1 MLYYNDKRISEAIM
15 KLGCKAFLCGAL
27 ALTLAAGMYGCSFEG
42 QKGDAGKSAYD
53 LAVENG
59 FTGSLTEWLASLKGE
74 NNTFTLDEIYE
85 SAVENGF
92 KGTYLDFLGE
102 YLNSGIDQEP
112 TGGTDDSAAINRA
125 LTSVTSIYCQ
135 FTETK
140 IIYGAFGS
148 QREEK
153 NTYYSAGSGV
163 FYEVDGGDAYV
174 ITNYHVVYDAD
185 SDTGIA
191 EEILCFLYGKE
202 YQTDQVDYSIE
213 CSFVGGSL
221 NYDLAVLKIEDSD
234 VLRNSDVRA
243 ATFADSNEIVVGQDA
258 IAIGNPEAGGIAVSQ
273 GIVSVD
279 SEYIQMTGA
288 DNVTE
293 VEFRVIRTDA
303 VVNEGNSGGGLFN
316 SDGELIGIVNAKVV
330 SDGVEGIGYALPS
343 TLVKYVAENIL
354 DNCDGQT
361 NTKVVKGMLGIK
373 VYASASKVEYV
384 AAEGRTRIVETVKVD
399 SVTSGSLAEGSIR
412 TGDIVVSISVNGESS
427 PVTRVYM
434 MVDRMLTV
442 RSGDTVTIKILRDG
456 EYQDV
461 SFVFTDQY
469 MTAIS

>member
-1 MLYYNDKRISEAIM
+1 M
-15 KLGCKAFLCGAL
+15 
-27 ALTLAAGMYGCSFEG
+27 
-42 QKGDAGKSAYD
+42 
-53 LAVENG
+53 
-59 FTGSLTEWLASLKGE
+59 
-74 NNTFTLDEIYE
+74 
-85 SAVENGF
+85 
-92 KGTYLDFLGE
+92 
-102 YLNSGIDQEP
+102 
-112 TGGTDDSAAINRA
+112 
-125 LTSVTSIYCQ
+125 
-135 FTETK
+135 
-140 IIYGAFGS
+140 
-148 QREEK
+148 
-153 NTYYSAGSGV
+153 
-163 FYEVDGGDAYV
+163 

-221 NYDLAVLKIEDSD
+221 NYDLALLKIEDSD

>member
-92 KGTYLDFLGE
+92 EGTYLDFLGE

-316 SDGELIGIVNAKVV
+316 ANGELIGIVNAKVIA
-330 SDGVEGIGYALPS
+330 DGVEGIGYALPS
-343 TLVKYVAENIL
+343 TLVKYVVENIL

-361 NTKVVKGMLGIK
+361 NTKVIKGLIGIQ
-373 VYASASKVEYV
+373 VYVSASKAEYD
-384 AAEGRTRIVETVKVD
+384 AAAGAVRITETVKVD
-399 SVTSGSLAEGSIR
+399 SVTSGSIGEGNVR
-412 TGDIVVSISVNGESS
+412 EGDIIVSLTVDGEETK
-427 PVTRVYM
+427 VTRMYM
-434 MVDRMLTV
+434 VVDLMLTV
-442 RSGDTVTIKILRDG
+442 RSGDTVTLRGLRDG
-456 EYQDV
+456 EYQDLT
-461 SFVFTDQY
+461 FVFTDQY
-469 MTAIS
+469 MTPIA